1 MKKTI
6 FFILLVTIICSKS
19 YAKMMDL
26 NSKVLLNV
34 PNSHNYIKFEDDEMS
49 SAFYGSFD
57 DLLDEFQ
64 NLDLD
69 IELYMVAPNA
79 VIEIVE
85 KVIDGAELE
94 DLDFIKP
101 LIKKAERKSFS
112 SEKSQ
117 MKWLVSEL
125 KKILKKEKVEYFTYV
140 IISSD
145 KFIDLED
152 SNELKEIIDAH
163 NQMTKNELKEITKE
177 YRKEMTSLSRDNKS
191 IPINEDTSIIIQ
203 KFEISKDNNGQLYL
217 IMNAKVNWMN
227 TIQIPF
233 NIYFSKFNDYLYL
246 IVSECWLNCSKQVQ
260 RFNRMIKPM
269 LVKSSNDQNIIKK
282 NNSDIVEDLKQLN
295 DLYKSGALTKEEF
308 EKAKKKIIN

>member
-101 LIKKAERKSFS
+101 LIKKAERKKFS

-163 NQMTKNELKEITKE
+163 NQMSKNELKEITKE
-177 YRKEMTSLSRDNKS
+177 YKKEMTSLSRDNKS
-191 IPINEDTSIIIQ
+191 IPINEDTSIILQ
-203 KFEISKDNNGQLYL
+203 KFEISKDINGQLYL

-227 TIQIPF
+227 TIKIPF

-269 LVKSSNDQNIIKK
+269 FVKSSNDQNIIKK

>member
-1 MKKTI
+1 
-6 FFILLVTIICSKS
+6 
-19 YAKMMDL
+19 MMDL

-34 PNSHNYIKFEDDEMS
+34 PNFHNYIKFEDDEMS

-101 LIKKAERKSFS
+101 LIKKAERKKFS

-163 NQMTKNELKEITKE
+163 NQMSKNELKEITKE
-177 YRKEMTSLSRDNKS
+177 YKKEMTSLSRNNKS
-191 IPINEDTSIIIQ
+191 IPINEDTSIILQ
-203 KFEISKDNNGQLYL
+203 KFEISKDINGQLYL

-227 TIQIPF
+227 TIKIPF

-269 LVKSSNDQNIIKK
+269 FVKSSNDQNIIKK

>member
-1 MKKTI
+1 
-6 FFILLVTIICSKS
+6 
-19 YAKMMDL
+19 
-26 NSKVLLNV
+26 
-34 PNSHNYIKFEDDEMS
+34 
-49 SAFYGSFD
+49 
-57 DLLDEFQ
+57 
-64 NLDLD
+64 
-69 IELYMVAPNA
+69 
-79 VIEIVE
+79 
-85 KVIDGAELE
+85 
-94 DLDFIKP
+94 
-101 LIKKAERKSFS
+101 
-112 SEKSQ
+112 

-163 NQMTKNELKEITKE
+163 NQMSKNELKEITKE
-177 YRKEMTSLSRDNKS
+177 YKKEMTSLSRDNKS
-191 IPINEDTSIIIQ
+191 IPINEDTSIILQ
-203 KFEISKDNNGQLYL
+203 KFEISKDINGQLYL

-269 LVKSSNDQNIIKK
+269 FVKSSNDQNIIKK

>member
-1 MKKTI
+1 
-6 FFILLVTIICSKS
+6 
-19 YAKMMDL
+19 MMDL

-101 LIKKAERKSFS
+101 LIKKAERKKFS

-163 NQMTKNELKEITKE
+163 NQMSKNELKEITKE
-177 YRKEMTSLSRDNKS
+177 YKKEMTSLSRDNKS
-191 IPINEDTSIIIQ
+191 IPINEDTSIILQ
-203 KFEISKDNNGQLYL
+203 KFEISKDINGQLYL

-227 TIQIPF
+227 TIKIPF

-269 LVKSSNDQNIIKK
+269 FVKSSNDQNIIKK

>member
-1 MKKTI
+1 
-6 FFILLVTIICSKS
+6 
-19 YAKMMDL
+19 
-26 NSKVLLNV
+26 
-34 PNSHNYIKFEDDEMS
+34 
-49 SAFYGSFD
+49 
-57 DLLDEFQ
+57 
-64 NLDLD
+64 
-69 IELYMVAPNA
+69 
-79 VIEIVE
+79 
-85 KVIDGAELE
+85 
-94 DLDFIKP
+94 
-101 LIKKAERKSFS
+101 
-112 SEKSQ
+112 

-163 NQMTKNELKEITKE
+163 NQMSKNELKEITKE
-177 YRKEMTSLSRDNKS
+177 YKKEMTSLSRDNKS
-191 IPINEDTSIIIQ
+191 IPINEDTSIILQ
-203 KFEISKDNNGQLYL
+203 KFEISKDINGQLYL